1 MSRRKI
7 IIPNWSIDKDT
18 VIDKE
23 LIEKT
28 FEEFQRGE
36 LLINTKPDNISLSVL
51 DDEGQIEGFVTNINF
66 NKEIGEIKSAIT
78 QTYAQNNISAGF
90 DENGMSMLEGGM
102 SLTEAIIE
110 LQNEWGHQGPEGPQ
124 GANGV
129 QGPQG
134 ANGKDGVDG
143 VQGPQGPQGA
153 DGKDGVQGPQGPQGA
168 DGKDG
173 KDATGAQ
180 GPQGANGKDATGVQ
194 GPQGANGKDAT
205 GVQGPAGPNFTV
217 SSKSDSQLFLLGL
230 PSQNE
235 SITNVKTSSTKVYM
249 QSGNLFA
256 ESDKT
261 SKTYIEDIKGDLDII
276 KRIPKVFFYWND
288 DEDKK
293 RQMGTFAQD
302 LREYYPE
309 IVTIS
314 EDGKYAVNY
323 DKLGLIALT
332 GIDKLYEIIENLLIK
347 VNNLQD
353 EINKLKK

>member
-7 IIPNWSIDKDT
+7 IIPNWSIDKNFL
-18 VIDKE
+18 VDKE

-28 FEEFQRGE
+28 FEDFQTGE

-51 DDEGQIEGFVTNINF
+51 DDEGQIEGFVTNTNF
-66 NKEIGEIKSAIT
+66 NKEIGDIKSVIA
-78 QTYAQNNISAGF
+78 QTYEQNNISAGF
-90 DENGMSMLEGGM
+90 DENGMSTLEGGV

-110 LQNEWGHQGPEGPQ
+110 LQNEWGHQGPQ
-124 GANGV
+124 GA
-129 QGPQG
+129 QG
-134 ANGKDGVDG
+134 A
-143 VQGPQGPQGA
+143 QGPQGA
-153 DGKDGVQGPQGPQGA
+153 DGTQGPKGDKG
-168 DGKDG
+168 DTGG
-173 KDATGAQ
+173 TGAQ
-180 GPQGANGKDATGVQ
+180 GPM
-194 GPQGANGKDAT
+194 GPQGPKGADGGKGSQGPMGPQGPKGADSTVA
-205 GVQGPAGPNFTV
+205 GPAGPNFTV

-309 IVTIS
+309 IVTMS

-323 DKLGLIALT
+323 DKLGLIALA
-332 GIDKLYEIIENLLIK
+332 GIDKLYEIIVNLLIK